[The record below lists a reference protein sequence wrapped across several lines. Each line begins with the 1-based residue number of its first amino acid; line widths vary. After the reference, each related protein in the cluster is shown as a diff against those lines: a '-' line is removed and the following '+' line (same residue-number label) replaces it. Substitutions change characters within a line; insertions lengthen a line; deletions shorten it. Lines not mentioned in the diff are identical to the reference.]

1 MDYFVFIY
9 RPGPA
14 WVPNRSVLEQPLA
27 GRFAHMKKL
36 EQSGVLCLGGPF
48 KDDTGALG
56 VVRASDYG
64 SAFALVSSD
73 PAVLEG
79 IFTAEVHPWH
89 PSVPGVVEAKRWD

>member
-1 MDYFVFIY
+1 
-9 RPGPA
+9 
-14 WVPNRSVLEQPLA
+14 
-27 GRFAHMKKL
+27 MKKL

-56 VVRASDYG
+56 VVRAADYG

-73 PAVLEG
+73 PAVHEG